1 MSSTHPHTP
10 PSSGSPE
17 DSPPASP
24 ETGAEQGPRR
34 RSRRTVLRAG
44 AALTGLG
51 LAGIPPGA
59 QAAQAEAA
67 VNSAAAAGGYL
78 VGRGISDTTG
88 EIAEVGMMGYGR
100 IDQQAQGL
108 HTRLRARAFVFA
120 DQGSDERVLLV
131 VVDTAMIFE
140 SVHQAVLKRL
150 AEKYGDL
157 YTHRNVMIAATHTHC
172 GPGGSSHHLL
182 YDLTTF
188 GFHKKTFEAMTDGIT
203 EAAVRAH
210 EDLAP
215 SELTL
220 THAELTGTNAN
231 RSREAFERNPS
242 ELRSHFPDAVDTQST
257 LLRIERDGRVAGA
270 VNWFPVHGTSM
281 SGENKLISADNK
293 GYAAYRWEREV
304 EGGDY
309 LADGTPDFV
318 SAFAQTNSGDMSPNL
333 DLKPPTTPADFGH
346 THESG
351 TRQYEAASGQ
361 LDQRGTKM
369 TGGVDSRLVYID
381 LSDVTVEPEFTGDGK
396 QHKTAKPAIGA
407 SMAAGSLEDGPAF
420 PGFDEGENPL
430 WDKISDSI
438 IYEASPELRQA
449 QAPKGIFVPVGEMNA
464 IYPWVQ
470 EQVPVQLLRIG
481 QLYLVGVPGEVTVCA
496 GLRLRRTVAETV
508 GAEVRDVL
516 VAGYANS
523 YFHYLTTPDE
533 YDSQQYEGGS
543 TLFGRWQLPAIQ
555 QTAARLAR
563 AMKDGESVPIGP
575 VAPDISDKTI
585 SLQPGI
591 VLDAPPISH
600 EFGDVLTAPRANYRA
615 GERVTVVFAGAHPG
629 NVLHRGGTYLRVEE
643 KKDGE
648 WRTVADDGD
657 WSTTFHWERYGVAAS
672 KVTVTWDIPEK
683 TPSGEYR
690 IRYEGDAKPVAG
702 DPKAIT
708 GTSSGFTV
716 GG

>member
-1 MSSTHPHTP
+1 MSTHPHNSPSAAATSEEDAPAPATP
-10 PSSGSPE
+10 TSAGR
-17 DSPPASP
+17 
-24 ETGAEQGPRR
+24 GPNS
-34 RSRRTVLRAG
+34 SRRTVLRAG

-51 LAGIPPGA
+51 LAGVTPSA
-59 QAAQAEAA
+59 QAAQAGRPAP
-67 VNSAAAAGGYL
+67 AAADSGYL

-100 IDQQAQGL
+100 VDQQAQGL

-120 DQGSDERVLLV
+120 DRETDERVLLV

-150 AEKYGDL
+150 GEKYGDL

-182 YDLTTF
+182 YDLTTL
-188 GFHKKTFEAMTDGIT
+188 GFHEKTFQAMTDGVV
-203 EAAVRAH
+203 EAATRAH

-220 THAELTGTNAN
+220 THAELSGTSAN

-242 ELRSHFPDAVDTQST
+242 ELRSHFPEAIDPQST
-257 LLRIERDGRVAGA
+257 LLRIERDGRAAGA
-270 VNWFPVHGTSM
+270 VNWFAVHGTSM

-293 GYAAYRWEREV
+293 GYAAYHWEREV
-304 EGGDY
+304 HGEDY
-309 LADGTPDFV
+309 LADAAPDFV
-318 SAFAQTNSGDMSPNL
+318 SAFAQTNAGDMSPNL
-333 DLKPPTTPADFGH
+333 DLKPPTTPADFDSTRKCGL
-346 THESG
+346 
-351 TRQYEAASGQ
+351 RQYESAAAQ
-361 LDQRGTKM
+361 LDRRGTKM
-369 TGGVDSRLVYID
+369 SGGVDSRLVYID
-381 LSDVTVEPEFTGDGK
+381 LSDVTVEAKYTGDGK
-396 QHKTAKPAIGA
+396 QHKTSKPAIGA

-430 WDKISDSI
+430 WDKISDSV
-438 IYEASPELRQA
+438 IYEASPELREA
-449 QAPKGIFVPVGEMNA
+449 QAPKGIFAPVGAMNA

-481 QLYLVGVPGEVTVCA
+481 QLYLIGVPGEVTVCA

-508 GAEVRDVL
+508 GADVRDVL

-555 QTAARLAR
+555 QTADRLAR
-563 AMKDGESVPIGP
+563 AMRDGESLPIGP
-575 VAPDISDKTI
+575 VAPDISGKTI
-585 SLQPGI
+585 SLQPPI

-600 EFGDVLTAPRANYRA
+600 EFGDVLTAPRANYRT

-629 NVLHRGGTYLRVEE
+629 NVLHRGGTYLRVEQR
-643 KKDGE
+643 KDGE

-657 WSTTFHWERYGVAAS
+657 WSTTFRWERYGVAAS
-672 KVTVTWDIPEK
+672 KVTVTWDIPEG
-683 TPSGEYR
+683 TASGEYR
-690 IRYEGDAKPVAG
+690 IAYEGDAKPVAG
-702 DPKAIT
+702 APKAIS

-716 GG
+716 SS